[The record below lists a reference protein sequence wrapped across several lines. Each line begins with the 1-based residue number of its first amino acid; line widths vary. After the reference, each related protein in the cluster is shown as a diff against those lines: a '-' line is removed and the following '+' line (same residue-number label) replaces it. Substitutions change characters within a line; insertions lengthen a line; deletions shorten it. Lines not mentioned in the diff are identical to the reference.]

1 MKRGRVPSECQALH
15 RLFDSLWQTVLE
27 PALANNPEGAH
38 ALALVQHRLIEI
50 IRHGPEGIEYALS
63 LLNVDLLHSQMED
76 QVFQAGLKNFEDR
89 FAERLKA
96 ETKAESKAMKK
107 RSGTRPASANAS
119 RKRDLPE
126 RAVLQVFFD
135 DLWRLFL
142 QPAIAETPDVGYAI
156 ALMHR
161 RVAASIERGPK
172 GIVCA
177 ISLLNGN
184 VKQAF
189 KHTRAYKEHGVSFN
203 LYVRY
208 LDGDKT
214 PESELGVII

>member
-27 PALANNPEGAH
+27 PALANNAEGAH

-50 IRHGPEGIEYALS
+50 IRHGPEGIAYAVS
-63 LLNVDLLHSQMED
+63 LLNVDLLRPQMED
-76 QVFQAGLKNFEDR
+76 QVFQAGLQNFEDR
-89 FAERLKA
+89 LAKRLKA
-96 ETKAESKAMKK
+96 EAKAEPKAMKR
-107 RSGTRPASANAS
+107 RSGARPASAPAS

-126 RAVLQVFFD
+126 RAMLQILFD

-161 RVAASIERGPK
+161 RIGASLERGPK

-189 KHTRAYKEHGVSFN
+189 KHTRAHKEHGVSFN
-203 LYVRY
+203 VYLRY

-214 PESELGVII
+214 PENELGII